1 MIKKLIILEKYTEK
15 DTTNSNRFIKFI
27 YMNMETGLNWYFLLF
42 AVLLPIVI
50 VILIITVIF
59 GEKPDILVK
68 AFIETSDWTFSQK
81 ISPPPIEYEGHYL
94 CTVAANGHKKL
105 VKPLRIG
112 IRQNHKIIVNRQLCI
127 ANAFE
132 QLIQERFPKL
142 HKIIRK
148 NYDRYGYPL
157 SKHIKY
163 KTSSRFSIY
172 SNEAFRM
179 VFLNMFIYI

>member
-1 MIKKLIILEKYTEK
+1 
-15 DTTNSNRFIKFI
+15 
-27 YMNMETGLNWYFLLF
+27 MNMETGLNWYFLLF

-68 AFIETSDWTFSQK
+68 AFTETSDWTFSQK

-112 IRQNHKIIVNRQLCI
+112 IR
-127 ANAFE
+127 
-132 QLIQERFPKL
+132 
-142 HKIIRK
+142 
-148 NYDRYGYPL
+148 
-157 SKHIKY
+157 
-163 KTSSRFSIY
+163 
-172 SNEAFRM
+172 
-179 VFLNMFIYI
+179 